1 MLIQM
6 PKLLVAFLP
15 IQALKEK
22 ILVVLVDLSPLLKP
36 SNPPHS
42 LGDMHEIDYR
52 NHQAF
57 QA

>member
-1 MLIQM
+1 LAVRAASSPL
-6 PKLLVAFLP
+6 PKL
-15 IQALKEK
+15 
-22 ILVVLVDLSPLLKP
+22 
-36 SNPPHS
+36 SNSSHS